1 MINLVIK
8 DHSGQSYELTART
21 RSPRTSSAKRYSSD
35 SYSTFR
41 FVARL
46 PVTLQQWMQ
55 ILNRTHHSANFHSS
69 HPGEVYQAVAQCI
82 LRGDL
87 AIYKLPTLAAA
98 GALKGKNG
106 FGLCIIKGPNPHI
119 ATDLIPEVINTTD
132 AAQQLFNQLGIS
144 SQLFLA
150 YLNSE
155 NLYNTN
161 QKQNPLADA
170 LHLFA
175 TGELL
180 AYKIPLPPKAPPAKA
195 AEFLP
200 ATAADRPVPLAPE
213 GTRNPEEIETPTQ
226 NMVSPTVESKEKN
239 SDVISDEDETKKAT
253 YDEFCSTVEEFEVR
267 NALSEQAYAM
277 YTKEQWNELE
287 ALFNDNNLNG
297 GWPPNRGAIST
308 SEITLQIDTQIDR
321 YGGFIDRNT
330 GQFRDFGTFVS
341 YKGEPFEN
349 RALPPDTKSKTMK
362 SYTVVKPIPKV
373 NAGKAI
379 PWFNQAGLG
388 TQLETPLTIED
399 LVSKG
404 YLKEV

>member
-55 ILNRTHHSANFHSS
+55 ILNRTHHNANFHSS

-200 ATAADRPVPLAPE
+200 ATAADRPVPLAPDSNDTGQHVNAAE
-213 GTRNPEEIETPTQ
+213 PLIGGMGTPKTIKTLTPEDIEIAKSVGSTPRHIEAREVVARDFLVKNGFTKDQIEDALGAPDGSKQGGVDLLQPVEVITFPPPEKMSQYVKSHGYPGNWFDPLSAQPPEMLGISGETRTLKNFTIVPGKGLKSIAKPVVDTWTNPTRPIPTSGGGVQ
-226 NMVSPTVESKEKN
+226 LLVN
-239 SDVISDEDETKKAT
+239 DETKNMI
-253 YDEFCSTVEEFEVR
+253 S
-267 NALSEQAYAM
+267 SI
-277 YTKEQWNELE
+277 
-287 ALFNDNNLNG
+287 NL
-297 GWPPNRGAIST
+297 
-308 SEITLQIDTQIDR
+308 
-321 YGGFIDRNT
+321 
-330 GQFRDFGTFVS
+330 
-341 YKGEPFEN
+341 KG
-349 RALPPDTKSKTMK
+349 
-362 SYTVVKPIPKV
+362 I
-373 NAGKAI
+373 
-379 PWFNQAGLG
+379 
-388 TQLETPLTIED
+388 
-399 LVSKG
+399 
-404 YLKEV
+404 